1 MKREMKSQRRWNIP
15 SPGSP
20 YSGLSQAGPGQMTAG
35 QSPPILVLELGPP
48 NGHGSGQFGTEV
60 KSMFNPDVHHHNHKL
75 CSFSWLLPVALG
87 LLSLQFR
94 GLEVGA
100 VGI

>member
-1 MKREMKSQRRWNIP
+1 MKSQRRWNIP

-48 NGHGSGQFGTEV
+48 NGHGSARGPLELSHVAYYCRPQRSSCQVTVSPGAQPPVLRIHSGT
-60 KSMFNPDVHHHNHKL
+60 
-75 CSFSWLLPVALG
+75 
-87 LLSLQFR
+87 
-94 GLEVGA
+94 
-100 VGI
+100 GILVL

>member
-1 MKREMKSQRRWNIP
+1 MKREMRSQRRWNIP

-48 NGHGSGQFGTEV
+48 NGHSSGQFGTEWLWGCC
-60 KSMFNPDVHHHNHKL
+60 P
-75 CSFSWLLPVALG
+75 CSLEIFC
-87 LLSLQFR
+87 Q
-94 GLEVGA
+94 LEVGA
-100 VGI
+100 VGM